1 MTTQLQLEWMWC
13 QELSEPG
20 NSDRFCMEHGVTYE
34 ILITN
39 YAMQKL
45 MWLAL
50 ALMAEGLWK
59 KRTNVL
65 WYKHTLCW
73 AHFTMLMVGFKRST
87 HLREVDKNSHIEAI
101 KCTLGINYGRNFI
114 ANALTPSPVHLEKL
128 SNLQNYGL
136 CFLKI
141 TWSCSSQ
148 SFVWLCI
155 RKMKWPVIDSVTRE

>member
-1 MTTQLQLEWMWC
+1 MWC

-39 YAMQKL
+39 YAMQKF

-59 KRTNVL
+59 KWTNVL

-73 AHFTMLMVGFKRST
+73 AHFTALMVRFKRST
-87 HLREVDKNSHIEAI
+87 HLRELDKNSHIEAI
-101 KCTLGINYGRNFI
+101 KCTLGINYGHNFI
-114 ANALTPSPVHLEKL
+114 ANALTITSSSGKAFKFTELWTLFFKQHPEAALPSRSFDFVSEKWNDRL
-128 SNLQNYGL
+128 LTRWPANKYN
-136 CFLKI
+136 K
-141 TWSCSSQ
+141 SQ
-148 SFVWLCI
+148 
-155 RKMKWPVIDSVTRE
+155 DG